1 MAKDLLKTMKILTS
15 KRQKLSLIEVR
26 KYDSDHEKAMDVVVD
41 LQNQYET
48 IETIDD
54 LLDAL
59 DEVEITPANLAYVAG
74 LADCLLI
81 LDRLAGMLRRK
92 VCHLVH
98 SAVLVDMDQYRLNHA
113 GGKLETVD
121 TVF

>member
-48 IETIDD
+48 IDD

-74 LADCLLI
+74 LANCLLI

-98 SAVLVDMDQYRLNHA
+98 SAVLVDMDQYQLNHA
-113 GGKLETVD
+113 GGKLD